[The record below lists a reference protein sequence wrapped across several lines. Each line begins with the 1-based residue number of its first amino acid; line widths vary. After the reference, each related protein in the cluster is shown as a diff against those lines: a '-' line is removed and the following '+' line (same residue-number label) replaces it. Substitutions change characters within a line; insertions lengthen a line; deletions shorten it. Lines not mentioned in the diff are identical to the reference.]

1 MLQNIIED
9 DDADDNDDN
18 NCNTDEKTLVMT
30 ITQVP
35 LFCSSWQTFAL
46 AASTSESKNYN
57 YFGLQQKLIKIFI
70 DYKYQKV
77 HLVFYL
83 D

>member
-1 MLQNIIED
+1 MQTTLGSTLASEQLQVKHMLQNIIED

-46 AASTSESKNYN
+46 AASTSESK
-57 YFGLQQKLIKIFI
+57 I
-70 DYKYQKV
+70 
-77 HLVFYL
+77 
-83 D
+83 